1 MTTSPDVAPAGA
13 RADDRPIVLGHAIF
27 ALHDP
32 HRGHEVA
39 FNRFYE
45 RDHQFVALFAPWTMG
60 TQRWVATRAL
70 KDLRVGARDA
80 SNTPFDLPIDRGSF
94 LTTFFIQDGK
104 LEEQQRWVADYS
116 TDLEADGRTFQ
127 DRDVMTATT
136 YDLVGEQRRDDDG
149 VPAELVAQHPFDG
162 PRLDHRR
169 TRPGAVVGRGAGA
182 AAGDARRRTGRVS
195 RSRRRSRSHRSPSCP
210 GGRRLRRRCPASV
223 TGWSSPTT
231 STPHPKTAGTGWR
244 ASATRS
250 TRPGS
255 PARCWSRRSSP
266 RSPAPTA
273 TATSSDD
280 ERRARPLSHRD
291 PRCGARGPARSPRP
305 HTPPRGRAGRRLV
318 AGHPARVRRGDPRL
332 LGRRVRLAGDRGA
345 PQPAP
350 PVPHRD
356 RRARHPLRPRAVA
369 ARGRAAARPDPRM
382 AGLDRRVRQGDRAA
396 RRPGRPRR

>member
-1 MTTSPDVAPAGA
+1 MTTSPDVATAGA
-13 RADDRPIVLGHAIF
+13 RADDRPVVLGHAIF

-70 KDLRVGARDA
+70 KDLRIGARDA

-162 PRLDHRR
+162 LVWTIVERDQERSLDEVRERLLATLGDALEGSPVA
-169 TRPGAVVGRGAGA
+169 TTLAFTPLPKLPWWPA
-182 AAGDARRRTGRVS
+182 AAPEVPGVGD
-195 RSRRRSRSHRSPSCP
+195 
-210 GGRRLRRRCPASV
+210 RLVLA
-223 TGWSSPTT
+223 
-231 STPHPKTAGTGWR
+231 HYL
-244 ASATRS
+244 
-250 TRPGS
+250 
-255 PARCWSRRSSP
+255 
-266 RSPAPTA
+266 
-273 TATSSDD
+273 D
-280 ERRARPLSHRD
+280 
-291 PRCGARGPARSPRP
+291 
-305 HTPPRGRAGRRLV
+305 TPPEECWE
-318 AGHPARVRRGDPRL
+318 
-332 LGRRVRLAGDRGA
+332 RLAGLRDTIDATGIARTLLVAPFVPTVPGTDRYC
-345 PQPAP
+345 
-350 PVPHRD
+350 D
-356 RRARHPLRPRAVA
+356 EL
-369 ARGRAAARPDPRM
+369 
-382 AGLDRRVRQGDRAA
+382 
-396 RRPGRPRR
+396 